1 MSQTAKAATNETAR
15 DEQIE
20 KALANRQARIWIRFG
35 VRVVIVA
42 IVSAFVTQRV
52 AFLAANRSVIDAIS
66 GVVVLWP
73 LWTQL
78 GQLYMARID
87 EGKHQSEQKQ
97 WAAARRILAPF
108 AAPPVSRLFDA
119 TGEGT
124 YFLARALEQ
133 LGETDKARALH
144 AQNARPTEWGEKS
157 AEALEAQSP
166 APVGETAP

>member
-1 MSQTAKAATNETAR
+1 MSQTAKAATDNMAR

-42 IVSAFVTQRV
+42 MVSAFVTQRV

-87 EGKHQSEQKQ
+87 EGRRQSEQNQ
-97 WAAARRILAPF
+97 WAAAQRILAPF
-108 AAPPVSRLFDA
+108 AAPPVSRLFD
-119 TGEGT
+119 TSGEGT
-124 YFLARALEQ
+124 YFLACALEQ
-133 LGETDKARALH
+133 LGETEKARALH
-144 AQNARPTEWGEKS
+144 AQNARPTDWGKKS
-157 AEALEAQSP
+157 VAALDAMQT
-166 APVGETAP
+166 PVGETAP